1 MIGKI
6 LDNRVYCGDLVQNKT
21 RGISYKVQKRVKN
34 SEEQYIIVENT
45 HEPIIDRD
53 TFEKVQKEIMGRDTR
68 MNSNGKISMFAG
80 HIKCGDCER
89 AMSKKVASK
98 YNGKTRPYYHYMCS
112 AYMRSGGTQCSKHT
126 IRNDELE
133 NAVLETI
140 KIQIGLISDIHTN
153 TKRSKLPKKEY

>member
-1 MIGKI
+1 M
-6 LDNRVYCGDLVQNKT
+6 
-21 RGISYKVQKRVKN
+21 
-34 SEEQYIIVENT
+34 

-140 KIQIGLISDIHTN
+140 KIQIGLISDIDRIKTEIDDGGFLE
-153 TKRSKLPKKEY
+153 KRKKFLEENIKM